1 MLVWKEGMYGWND
14 LAWEPCITNETSTS
28 LNFVVAYRQSTENDE
43 AECRYEANVPDN
55 YDIHY
60 PLYWRV
66 VYVAQPQ
73 PDDFLLVSEYDEEEL
88 RETLEMKV
96 KVLGLEEL
104 GIERL
109 RSMDALK
116 RET

>member
-1 MLVWKEGMYGWND
+1 M
-14 LAWEPCITNETSTS
+14 
-28 LNFVVAYRQSTENDE
+28 
-43 AECRYEANVPDN
+43 
-55 YDIHY
+55 
-60 PLYWRV
+60 
-66 VYVAQPQ
+66 
-73 PDDFLLVSEYDEEEL
+73 
-88 RETLEMKV
+88 LEMKV

>member
-1 MLVWKEGMYGWND
+1 MLVWTKVKNGWVD
-14 LAWEPCITNETSTS
+14 WAWEPRMTNDNNEY
-28 LNFVVAYRQSTENDE
+28 LNFVVAYRQSTENDVG
-43 AECRYEANVPDN
+43 ECMGEDNVPDN

-73 PDDFLLVSEYDEEEL
+73 PDDFFLIVEYDEAEL

-109 RSMDALK
+109 RSMRALK
-116 RET
+116 KT